1 MEASFESATS
11 LESTIMD
18 FRHGNIGRPD
28 CEDAREKQITPCPC
42 QGEHGSGGKPTC
54 RQRPSRRANLT
65 RSSSCGD
72 LLTGFEEE
80 SVLDLWSDIE
90 RDDGQSVERE
100 PEKCWG
106 CRCIMLQSEQTHVGP
121 SYCSNACAMSSGG
134 GGTLE
139 EDVKGKYRVTSTP
152 TPERP

>member
-1 MEASFESATS
+1 MRTERTNYRLREAQSWKRASKVRPVWKAPLWTSATATS
-11 LESTIMD
+11 
-18 FRHGNIGRPD
+18 
-28 CEDAREKQITPCPC
+28 DALTARTRGKKIITPCPC
-42 QGEHGSGGKPTC
+42 QGKPTC

-90 RDDGQSVERE
+90 RDHGQSVERE

-134 GGTLE
+134 GHLRRGC
-139 EDVKGKYRVTSTP
+139 
-152 TPERP
+152 